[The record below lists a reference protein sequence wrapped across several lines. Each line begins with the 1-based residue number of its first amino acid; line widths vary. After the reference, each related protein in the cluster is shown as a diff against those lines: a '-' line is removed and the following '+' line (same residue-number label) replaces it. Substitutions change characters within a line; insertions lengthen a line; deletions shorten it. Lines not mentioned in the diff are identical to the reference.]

1 MATLYLGSCDK
12 GKVPESRK
20 SFLKPFHIDG
30 LLINK
35 VSFRDDNRT
44 KWRSFREGD
53 SNEVMKLQL
62 FLFHAGFMPRSVFD
76 GIFGYVTQ
84 ASVRLFQEYIRTE
97 ENIPDMV
104 PDGIVGLSTMKHI
117 QRWKEGK
124 KISDWGKISVTN
136 PTEAYN
142 EWMALLQKAKNY
154 YTSTPGPILKTLND
168 LHSTYSSRKVQ
179 DWSFNTS
186 DIHLIGVRRNE
197 TQSIKKRDNDD
208 LFFLLINGMVFT
220 FWGSTDP
227 SVTMAQRKDEPF
239 LIEGQHKYRFGWHKI
254 SVEQKIYKALKPQ
267 NSSGVMVVRDW
278 DNNNALTNNDL
289 KIKDRNGKLK
299 GMQVNPSINIHW
311 SGIGR
316 SNFSAGCQVIAGKSY
331 LDHKNQ
337 LQDCSK
343 FASNSYAELTDSHKK
358 TKGAYNLFTDLILCY
373 AAENVT
379 EIFYTLGR
387 EESLNIDSNFGN
399 QYALNIIKKIKSI

>member
-12 GKVPESRK
+12 GKIPQSRK
-20 SFLKPFHIDG
+20 AFLKPFHIDG

-44 KWRSFREGD
+44 KWRSFREGN
-53 SNEVMKLQL
+53 SNDVVKLQL

-76 GIFGYVTQ
+76 GVFGYVTQ

-97 ENIPDMV
+97 ENIENMV
-104 PDGIVGLSTMKHI
+104 PDGIVGSGTMKHI
-117 QRWKEGK
+117 QRWKDEK
-124 KISDWGKISVTN
+124 KVSDWGKTPSSN
-136 PTEAYN
+136 PTLEYKA
-142 EWMALLQKAKNY
+142 WMNLLRNAKNY
-154 YTSTPGPILKTLND
+154 YKNTPGPILTTLNG
-168 LHSTYSSRKVQ
+168 LSNTYSSFKVN
-179 DWSFNTS
+179 DWRFNTS
-186 DIHLIGVRRNE
+186 DIHLIGVRRNQ
-197 TQSIKKRDNDD
+197 TQQVERRENDD

-227 SVTMAQRKDEPF
+227 SVNMAQRNDEPF

-254 SVEQKIYKALKPQ
+254 SVEKKIYKALKPQ
-267 NSSGVMVVRDW
+267 NSAGVMVVRDW

-289 KIKDRNGKLK
+289 QIRDSNGQLK

-311 SGIGR
+311 SGIGH

-331 LDHKNQ
+331 LNHKNE

-343 FASNSYAELTDSHKK
+343 FASTSYAELTDLHKK
-358 TKGAYNLFTDLILCY
+358 TKGAYNVFTDLILCY
-373 AAENVT
+373 AAPNVT

-387 EESLNIDSNFGN
+387 EESLNIDSNFGS
-399 QYALNIIKKIKSI
+399 QYALNIIKKLKSI